1 MALSRKKLSI
11 IHVARAQLA
20 MEDADYRQLL
30 QRAAGVT
37 SAKDLDEVTFELVL
51 AELRR
56 LGFRDNSGIVHAR
69 RAGMASPAQQQ
80 RIVALWE
87 FWNGRRDPP
96 HFRRWLEKYW
106 KVSDL
111 RFVEALT
118 ASKMIAAL
126 EKMARSPKT
135 GGCAEVSHGQPSD

>member
-1 MALSRKKLSI
+1 MALSRKRLSI

-30 QRAAGVT
+30 KQAAGVT
-37 SAKDLDEVTFELVL
+37 SAKDLDEECFALVL

-56 LGFRDNSGIVHAR
+56 LGFRDNSGIVHAH
-69 RAGMASPAQQQ
+69 RAGMASPAQQK
-80 RIVALWE
+80 RIVTLWE
-87 FWNGRRDPP
+87 SWNGRRDPP

-111 RFVEALT
+111 RFVEASS
-118 ASKMIAAL
+118 ASKIIAAL
-126 EKMARSPKT
+126 EKMARSSKI
-135 GGCAEVSHGQPSD
+135 GDRKEELNGQPSD